1 MLEPKLTP
9 DIDGLKEML
18 SPAATL
24 PAPHLKAR
32 PARNPALKV
41 VFVAPGRQ
49 LAFAATMEM
58 LPIEVTQA

>member
-1 MLEPKLTP
+1 MLAF
-9 DIDGLKEML
+9 
-18 SPAATL
+18 AATL

-32 PARNPALKV
+32 PARKPALKV